1 MAKGLKTK
9 NEDAKP
15 GKKRLTIILAVVL
28 IGLFAAKGYLVYSAN
43 NKQSQKTAT
52 PISKLSLTNANAGC
66 MIVGAALK
74 EYQQAHGRYPGRL
87 SELYPDFIKERGVV
101 DYSGWKYRTEGANYF
116 CLERTAEYHGVKYL
130 YRIDSSLKVTKT
142 VMDDKNAGSL
152 LARLGKKI
160 KSITGSAGKPDEA
173 IEVNTDEIDLSAVAR
188 GVLKAK
194 EAEDQAE
201 REETLRSAP
210 IEIETKEVDLQ
221 PAAYYVKSDDSA
233 VPDDIFAI
241 SEALR
246 DSSFLIWV
254 NKKENLCFSN
264 VQYAH
269 INKVKA
275 ICAARDWLI
284 PDLGEAV
291 ANNR

>member
-9 NEDAKP
+9 GEGSKP
-15 GKKRLTIILAVVL
+15 GKKRLTIILAVIL
-28 IGLFAAKGYLVYSAN
+28 IGLFSAKGYLVYSSN
-43 NKQSQKTAT
+43 HKQTQKTAA
-52 PISKLSLTNANAGC
+52 PISKLSSTNANAGC

-74 EYQQAHGRYPGRL
+74 EYQQAHGSYPAKL
-87 SELYPDFIKERGVV
+87 SELYPDYVKERGVI
-101 DYSGWKYRTEGANYF
+101 DYSGWKYRTEGSDYF

-130 YRIDSSLKVTKT
+130 YRIDTSFKVTKT
-142 VMDDKNAGSL
+142 VMEDKNAGSL

-160 KSITGSAGKPDEA
+160 KSITGSATEPDEA
-173 IEVNTDEIDLSAVAR
+173 IAVNTDEIDLSVVAQ

-194 EAEDQAE
+194 QAEDRAE
-201 REETLRSAP
+201 MEEKLRSAP
-210 IEIETKEVDLQ
+210 AETETKVELQ
-221 PAAYYVKSDDSA
+221 ASTYYVKSDDSA

-254 NKKENLCFSN
+254 DKNENLCFSN

-284 PDLGEAV
+284 PDLGEEV